1 MWWRISALALMAM
14 LCGRAALGDGF
25 PYVAYVNSA
34 DVYVRSGPG
43 RDYYPTD
50 KLAKG
55 EQVEVYRHDPGGWL
69 AIRPPRD
76 SFSWVSARHI
86 DLEEGDL
93 GTANNDR
100 VVVRVGS
107 AFSDVR
113 DVIQVR
119 LDRDEK
125 VQLLEEPRS
134 DSPWCKISPPAGEFR
149 WVFAKYVD
157 RELPADLAEDERAAR
172 GSSAYVKSRRES
184 EGVQLAAGED
194 GERGGSESVDGEE
207 GHRSA
212 AAAADDEIHQQFT
225 GDLARLRELEGIDI
239 ELSEIV
245 SEDISQW
252 SFAELQ
258 KRTEL
263 ALRSAQSSIE
273 RGRAR
278 VLLDKLARF
287 DDIKRRHDD
296 VSTGAAARQSAPDLA
311 PFAATRT
318 GNARYD
324 GVGRLSPVVS
334 QKPGGPQYALLDSS
348 GGVLSFV
355 TPAPGINL
363 RPFVDKYVGV
373 NGQRG
378 YLPDLQRQHVSAQRV
393 TVLDAQ
399 QPLVSQR
406 LRRVPSPGLSR

>member
-1 MWWRISALALMAM
+1 MWWRILALALFAM
-14 LCGRAALGDGF
+14 LCGRAARGEGF

-76 SFSWVSARHI
+76 SYSWVSSRHI
-86 DLEEGDL
+86 DLEEGDV

-157 RELPADLAEDERAAR
+157 RELPADLAEDERAVR
-172 GSSAYVKSRRES
+172 GSGAYVETRRD
-184 EGVQLAAGED
+184 GVQLTAGDD
-194 GERGGSESVDGEE
+194 GEPGGSEATNEPDGRDAEA
-207 GHRSA
+207 G
-212 AAAADDEIHQQFT
+212 DDELHQQFT
-225 GDLARLRELEGIDI
+225 GDLARLRELERIDL

-245 SEDISQW
+245 AEDISQW
-252 SFAELQ
+252 SFGELQ
-258 KRTEL
+258 KRAEL
-263 ALRSAQSSIE
+263 ALRSAQGSLE

-287 DDIKRRHDD
+287 DDIKQRHDD
-296 VSTGAAARQSAPDLA
+296 VRAGAAARQSAPDLA
-311 PFAATRT
+311 PLTATRT
-318 GNARYD
+318 GSARYD

-334 QKPGGPQYALLDSS
+334 QKPGGPQYALLDPS
-348 GGVLSFV
+348 GAVLSFV

-406 LRRVPSPGLSR
+406 PRRVPSPGLSR